1 MAAVCRPVWR
11 HKHLEAEGLGRNF
24 LLQSVLGWSGVRVGM
39 G

>member
-24 LLQSVLGWSGVRVGM
+24 LPTVCLGMEWSEGGD